1 MEVKLFSRP
10 GDSPGATAERRAR
23 DSFSMKTSAPGE
35 FEVLP
40 PERRGVGGAGSQALS
55 QLIAYLMDNVFK
67 VPGTRQTRVG
77 LNPVLDLIP
86 FGVGDTAA
94 ALVQAFTII
103 EAARRRV
110 PKVVLMRMSLN
121 VLLNGLMGVIP
132 GVGEGVSFWY
142 RPSSRNYNLLLKH
155 APLGGS
161 SAAPAPRNTLG
172 DWAFVFALLAV
183 MLVFVGAF
191 IALGFYVLAAIWH
204 AVFH

>member
-1 MEVKLFSRP
+1 M
-10 GDSPGATAERRAR
+10 
-23 DSFSMKTSAPGE
+23 
-35 FEVLP
+35 LP
-40 PERRGVGGAGSQALS
+40 PERQGAGASGGGPEALS
-55 QLIAYLMDNVFK
+55 RLIAYLMDNVIK

-121 VLLNGLMGVIP
+121 VLLNGIMGVIP
-132 GVGEGVSFWY
+132 GVGEVFSFWY

-161 SAAPAPRNTLG
+161 SAAPIPKNGFG
-172 DWAFVFALLAV
+172 DWAFVFGLLAV
-183 MLVFVGAF
+183 MLVFVGIF
-191 IALGFYVLAAIWH
+191 IALGFYILAAIWH
-204 AVFH
+204 AVSR